1 MSSAPP
7 VVPPLAVAL
16 PMLNLVPGG
25 MGGTETYTRELLNQF
40 AQRPDVAATA
50 FVPAN
55 ARGFALNSAEVV
67 IPSIRTGLEMTKRLS
82 TLARAALGGRG
93 IRRLYASADV
103 VHYPFTAPLPG
114 PRRRQAWVTTLH
126 DVQHL
131 ELPHLFTKA
140 DLAYRRHYYEGAARR
155 ADAVITVSEFAK
167 RSLVEHVG
175 IAPERVH
182 VSHLG
187 VDLKK
192 FQPHLGQRENFLLYP
207 ARGWAHK
214 NHRTLIEAVALLRT
228 TDPSLTLVL
237 TGGNLDSLGP
247 LPEWVDRRGLVSD
260 QELQQ
265 LYRSAAALVFPS
277 LYEGF
282 GLPPLEA
289 MASGCPVAASNAG
302 SIPEVVGDA
311 AVLFDATDARS
322 IATGVA
328 DALARASELATAGL
342 ARAATFTWERCAEQH
357 LAVYRSVVGGA
368 FGQ

>member
-1 MSSAPP
+1 
-7 VVPPLAVAL
+7 
-16 PMLNLVPGG
+16 MLNLVPGG

-40 AQRPDVAATA
+40 AQRPDVTATA
-50 FVPAN
+50 FVPVN
-55 ARGFALNSAEVV
+55 ARGFAVDTGEVV
-67 IPSIRTGLEMTKRLS
+67 LPSIRTGLEMTKRLS
-82 TLARAALGGRG
+82 ILARAALGGRA

-114 PRRRQAWVTTLH
+114 PPRRQAWVTTLH

-131 ELPHLFTKA
+131 ELPNLFTKA

-175 IAPERVH
+175 IPAERVH

-187 VDLKK
+187 VDMNR
-192 FQPHLGQRENFLLYP
+192 FQPHLGRRENFLLYP
-207 ARGWAHK
+207 ARGWTHK
-214 NHRTLIEAVALLRT
+214 NHRILIEAVTLLRKS
-228 TDPSLTLVL
+228 DPSLTLVL
-237 TGGNLDSLGP
+237 TGGNLESLGP

-260 QELQQ
+260 LELQQ

-311 AVLFDATDARS
+311 AVLFDATDPRS
-322 IATGVA
+322 IASGVTE
-328 DALARASELATAGL
+328 ALARAGALATAGL
-342 ARAATFTWERCAEQH
+342 RRAGKFTWERCAEEH
-357 LAVYRSVVGGA
+357 LAVYRAARNVPA
-368 FGQ
+368 R